1 MSGNPGPLLRRR
13 LLRSLWHIKLRLGVL
28 LLLIII
34 AGFTSLSMAEFTRN
48 ADRVYE
54 DFYAETN
61 LADVVVETGGWPV
74 PRENLTAACDAA
86 TAAHVGTSLAVTR
99 CETRLV
105 LEGQYRNPHPEVE
118 KWVRATL
125 YGHEA
130 GEGAVSG
137 LWLTEGRMAAGPG
150 EVVADAHMADDEKME
165 TGIGD
170 RLTVRVAGVELN
182 LTVVGLANSPHHLYF
197 LGNEQALMPLDGT
210 YAVLYLDIATLT
222 NATGLSVDARN
233 QLLIDLQGTPAY
245 DLQDTKEDEGAALR
259 PLKGGFLDATLAQN
273 LTNVQVFDRGGIY
286 SVEVLRQDLE
296 GSKKSTPFITVLAS
310 VINGFV
316 LAISLDRLVRSQTR
330 EIGVLRALGLS
341 GREIRNNY
349 LLVPLGL
356 GVVGATLSLPLGLL
370 GANAWTNWYFG
381 MLGVPVVETS
391 HYPDLILGVWLA
403 IVLITLLFGLR
414 PALRAARLM
423 PLEIMHDRPAGR
435 PARRLGRLTA
445 RLPVTVGLGVRSSFR
460 RPGRLG
466 LTVAGLGVS
475 MVVVGGSLLLMV
487 SMLDYIHDG
496 LDEAEAWDAQV
507 IFMPQQESN
516 LTNYSMALAEQEPEL
531 RNWTLAHAGE
541 IEAEWALT
549 VPGNASGDDRMFAV
563 WGLDRFSEDGIS
575 MHVSRLTQGRLP
587 RANQTLAEVVIDT
600 GMAALL
606 EWEPGDT
613 VAVFIAGHPVEVR
626 VVGVSKEL
634 GRSLWLHR
642 GDLTAIM
649 GVELVNV
656 LFLRGDFAPGD
667 LPDLEGLALVTY
679 HYDMVE
685 AFDTALEKYSGMIYI
700 FIGVGAIIAVV
711 VLVNTLVINL
721 AERDSE
727 LATLRV
733 LGASLRRLTGV
744 LAVEH
749 AIIGLLGGIIGAI
762 AAMFAA
768 SLMVGLFTTWAFHFV
783 LETQWSYVIALGLF
797 VLIAAL
803 LTTFLG
809 TWRIKRMDLLKKVQ
823 EFSR

>member
-13 LLRSLWHIKLRLGVL
+13 LLRSLWHIKLRVGVL

-34 AGFTSLSMAEFTRN
+34 AGFTSLSMAEFSRN
-48 ADRVYE
+48 GDRVYE
-54 DFYAETN
+54 DFYTETN

-74 PRENLTAACDAA
+74 PRENLTTACDTVVAS
-86 TAAHVGTSLAVTR
+86 HVGTSLAVTR

-105 LEGQYRNPHPEVE
+105 LEGQYHNPHPEVD

-130 GEGAVSG
+130 GKGAVSG
-137 LWLTEGRMAAGPG
+137 IWLTEGRMAAGPG

-165 TGIGD
+165 TKIGD
-170 RLTVRVAGVELN
+170 RLTLRVAGVELN

-197 LGNEQALMPLDGT
+197 LGNEQSLMPQEGA

-222 NATGLSVDARN
+222 NATGLAVNARN
-233 QLLIDLQGTPAY
+233 QLLIDLHGTPAY
-245 DLQDTKEDEGAALR
+245 DLQDTQEDEGAALR
-259 PLKGGFLDATLAQN
+259 PLKGELLSATLAQN

-286 SVEVLRQDLE
+286 SVEILRQDLE
-296 GSKKSTPFITVLAS
+296 GSKEMTPFITILAS

-356 GVVGATLSLPLGLL
+356 GVVGATLSLPLGLW
-370 GANAWTNWYFG
+370 GANAWTHWYFDFI
-381 MLGVPVVETS
+381 GVPVVGTN
-391 HYPDLILGVWLA
+391 HYPDLVLGVWLA
-403 IVLITLLFGLR
+403 VVLITLLFGLR

-423 PLEIMHDRPAGR
+423 PLEVMHERSAGR
-435 PARRLGRLTA
+435 PARWLTRLTA

-466 LTVAGLGVS
+466 LTVMGLGVS
-475 MVVVGGSLLLMV
+475 MMVVGGSMLMMA
-487 SMLDYIHDG
+487 SMLAYIHEG

-507 IFMPQQESN
+507 IFTPQQEGD
-516 LTNYSMALAEQEPEL
+516 LANYSAALAEQEPEL

-563 WGLDRFSEDGIS
+563 WGLDRFSQNGAS
-575 MHVSRLTQGRLP
+575 MHVSRLTEGRLP
-587 RANQTLAEVVIDT
+587 RANQTPAEVVIDV

-613 VAVFIAGHPVEVR
+613 VAVVIAGHAVEVR

-642 GDLTAIM
+642 SDLTKIM

-656 LFLRGDFAPGD
+656 LFLRGDIAPGD

-679 HYDMVE
+679 HDEMVE
-685 AFDTALEKYSGMIYI
+685 AFDAAMEKNIGGIYV
-700 FIGVGAIIAVV
+700 FIGIGAIIAVV

-721 AERDSE
+721 AERDAE

-744 LAVEH
+744 LVVEH
-749 AIIGLLGGIIGAI
+749 ALIGLLGGIVGAM
-762 AAMFAA
+762 AAMLTA
-768 SLMVGLFTTWAFHFV
+768 SMLTGIYQTWAFHFV
-783 LETQWSYVIALGLF
+783 LETQWSYVIALALF
-797 VLIAAL
+797 VLAAAL

-809 TWRIKRMDLLKKVQ
+809 TWRIKRMNLLQKVQ
-823 EFSR
+823 DFSR